1 MVKLMKL
8 TLGALLMAAASTA
21 VMGQVPVV
29 EEAKGEPLRIM
40 CLGDSIT
47 VGYTDNPHWKVPF
60 KFGYRSRLY
69 TLLKGAGYHFTF
81 VGDSP
86 QPWNKTSGDPSHGGT
101 YKPAFDLR
109 DLGQDHH
116 QGGGGAPIGALK
128 GWVSKN
134 KPDLI
139 LLMIGINGI
148 SKDSPARIR
157 GLVET
162 IVTDQPNAHLIVAQ
176 ITPYADTQVAK
187 NKLVYNYNVYIRA
200 TLVPEFAKKG
210 HKVSTVDMYSLF
222 LNDFNN
228 YESPVAPGKHSNNYN
243 HPFNEEYDLM
253 ADRWFAEIE
262 VLGLE
267 KGSVKQ

>member
-1 MVKLMKL
+1 MAKLMKL

-86 QPWNKTSGDPSHGGT
+86 QPWNKTSGDPTHGGS
-101 YKPAFDLR
+101 YKPKFDLR

-128 GWVSKN
+128 GWVSK
-134 KPDLI
+134 
-139 LLMIGINGI
+139 
-148 SKDSPARIR
+148 
-157 GLVET
+157 
-162 IVTDQPNAHLIVAQ
+162 VTL
-176 ITPYADTQVAK
+176 TS
-187 NKLVYNYNVYIRA
+187 
-200 TLVPEFAKKG
+200 FC
-210 HKVSTVDMYSLF
+210 S
-222 LNDFNN
+222 
-228 YESPVAPGKHSNNYN
+228 
-243 HPFNEEYDLM
+243 
-253 ADRWFAEIE
+253 
-262 VLGLE
+262 
-267 KGSVKQ
+267 